1 MKKTGLVY
9 RLFDFYR
16 DGFSHMEIG
25 KTLWIVIIVK
35 LVIIFFVLR
44 LFLMPDMLKMK
55 AGKGNEA
62 EYVSSRLT
70 DCL

>member
-16 DGFSHMEIG
+16 DGFSRMETG
-25 KTLWIVIIVK
+25 KTLWLVIVVK
-35 LVIIFFVLR
+35 LVIIFFVLK
-44 LFLMPDMLKMK
+44 LFLMPDTLKTK
-55 AGKGNEA
+55 AGEGREA

-70 DCL
+70 DL